1 MLNADHQQEHMEME
15 GMKKQGMQ
23 GLIIHREAD
32 ATGGEAAV
40 LLSHLDPGM
49 DSISLS

>member
-1 MLNADHQQEHMEME
+1 
-15 GMKKQGMQ
+15 MKKQGLQ
-23 GLIIHREAD
+23 GPVIHWESD

-49 DSISLS
+49 DSSSLSWHTDMFLYLPTAIS